1 MVNRRHIRIKVMQ
14 SVYAMLQS
22 GSDQL
27 DREEKF
33 LKKSIE
39 NVYDLYVLVLQLL
52 IEVKKLEN
60 QRLEAFKKKR
70 LATKDDKNPN
80 RKLAD
85 NELLS
90 ILENSTA
97 VATYLEDK
105 DLKKYW
111 YLDEKYVENIWNA
124 IRESELYADYISTKS
139 TSFEEDKQFVIA
151 VFKEI
156 IAPNDTI
163 FEYFEDKNISWTDDI
178 PFVNTFVVK
187 ALNSLNKG
195 DVFVLEN
202 LYKDEDDERFAV
214 DLFRKTILHHHT
226 YEEYID
232 GKTPNWDTDRIAE
245 IDMIM
250 IKMAICEFL
259 QFPSIPTRVSINEY
273 IEISK
278 DYSTEK
284 SGYFING
291 VLDKLS
297 KEFEKEGKLNKIGRG
312 LL

>member
-1 MVNRRHIRIKVMQ
+1 MINRRHIRIKVMQ
-14 SVYAMLQS
+14 SIYAMLQS

-39 NVYDLYVLVLQLL
+39 DVYDLYILALQFLVEL
-52 IEVKKLEN
+52 KKIEN
-60 QRLEAFKKKR
+60 QRLEASKKKI
-70 LATKDDKNPN
+70 LATESEKNPN

-85 NELLS
+85 NQLLS

-97 VATYLEDK
+97 MASYLEKK

-111 YLDEKYVENIWNA
+111 YLDGKYIENMWNK
-124 IRESELYADYISTKS
+124 IHESELYSNYVSTNEIY
-139 TSFEEDKQFVIA
+139 FEEDKQFIID
-151 VFKEI
+151 VFREI
-156 IAPNDTI
+156 IAPDDAI
-163 FEYFEDKNISWTDDI
+163 FEYFEDKNISWVDDI
-178 PFVNTFVVK
+178 PFVNTLVLKTLNGFV
-187 ALNSLNKG
+187 KG
-195 DVFVLEN
+195 DTFALGR
-202 LYKDEDDERFAV
+202 LYKDEEDEKFALE
-214 DLFRKTILHHHT
+214 LFRKTILHHHT
-226 YEEYID
+226 FEKYID
-232 GKTPNWDTDRIAE
+232 GKTPNWDTDRIASV
-245 IDMIM
+245 DMIM

-259 QFPSIPTRVSINEY
+259 HFPSIPARVSINEY

-278 DYSTEK
+278 DYSSEK